1 MAIPKGHKVRDWG
14 AFGTSIILKMKKFGS
29 NYGGSQTPPKRKRR
43 TIPHQKGTKFPGMWT
58 NHSRS
63 GGK

>member
-1 MAIPKGHKVRDWG
+1 MAAPKGHKARDWG
-14 AFGTSIILKMKKFGS
+14 AFGTAIMLKMRKYGS

-43 TIPHQKGTKFPGMWT
+43 TVPHQKGVAFPGMWT
-58 NHSRS
+58 PRKQ